1 MVAMTSMV
9 SDFIQSHSKLF
20 IHLRQLLIMELSRG
34 QLMLKDMKLTI
45 MGSLTK
51 SLSLVLLGIRNLK

>member
-1 MVAMTSMV
+1 
-9 SDFIQSHSKLF
+9 
-20 IHLRQLLIMELSRG
+20 
-34 QLMLKDMKLTI
+34 MLKDAKQII